1 MQSAF
6 DELGIE
12 LLKWGFR
19 KVVFLEVE
27 CKIDGTHRI
36 GVSAGLPIGDQF
48 ECPKCH
54 AQRPCSGIIATGYSR
69 RLLPFHEFW
78 MGSSGRWDDIS
89 ADEYRLRATKPGVDG
104 RARHYRKTLQIGID
118 ATEESCAMV

>member
-69 RLLPFHEFW
+69 QPLPFHEFW
-78 MGSSGRWDDIS
+78 NRSGRWDDIS
-89 ADEYRLRATKPGVDG
+89 ADEYRPPVPKPGLGG
-104 RARHYRKTLQIGID
+104 RARHYQKALQVC
-118 ATEESCAMV
+118 ATEESAKVFATA